1 MPCGTGQQ
9 KDNIML
15 LELHVKNFALI
26 DEADLT
32 FREGFN
38 ILTGETG
45 SGKSILIGSVT
56 CALGGKTSREVVR
69 EGAEYASVEL
79 EFESSSKEAKNIL
92 AKNDLPDEDGH
103 YVISRR
109 IQSNGRTVTRINGET
124 CSQNAVKELA
134 ECLLDIH
141 GQHEHQ
147 SLLYTKNH
155 LLMLDRFSKDE
166 EKSILENLKTAYDT
180 YRTCQK
186 ELEEST
192 VDTEERLRE
201 TEYLK
206 YICNEIESAGLK
218 PGEEQE
224 LETEYRRLKNSR
236 SILEAV
242 GGCRDYIDTG
252 NGSAAENI
260 TYGLKALSRA
270 ADYDEKVKEFSNEL
284 SEIENLLNDLNRELS
299 SYLDGMDGDEGRLD
313 EVTERLDLIHHLESR
328 FGGTEEKVL
337 LHLEESRGKLA
348 KYEDYDA
355 YTAKLEAKLKEAERE
370 LEDYS
375 KELTKVR
382 ESRARVLEK
391 LICEALLE
399 LNFEQVQFKIEVR
412 DSGHFSA
419 NGRDEAEFLISMNPG
434 EPFRPLAKVA
444 SGGELSRIMLG
455 IKSVLADKDSVETLI
470 FDEIDTGISGRT
482 AQKVAE
488 RMAVIAGSRQVIC
501 ITHLPQ
507 IASMADAHYLI
518 EKTTDGTRTVTSVR
532 ELDAKSE
539 TEEIARLV
547 GGARITDSVMENAAE
562 MKALANEVKKQLRNR

>member
-1 MPCGTGQQ
+1 
-9 KDNIML
+9 ML

-56 CALGGKTSREVVR
+56 TALGGKTSRDVVR

-79 EFESSSKEAKNIL
+79 EFESASKEAKKIL
-92 AKNDLPDEDGH
+92 AKNELPDEDGH

-109 IQSNGRTVTRINGET
+109 IQNNGRTVTRINGES

-166 EKSILENLKTAYDT
+166 EKDVLEKLKTAYET
-180 YRTCQK
+180 YSESK
-186 ELEEST
+186 KALEENT
-192 VDTEERLRE
+192 VDQEARLRD

-206 YICNEIESAGLK
+206 YICNEIESANLV
-218 PGEEQE
+218 PGEEAE
-224 LETEYRRLKNSR
+224 LETEYKRLKNSR
-236 SILEAV
+236 NILEAV

-252 NGSAAENI
+252 NGSAADNI
-260 TYGLKALSRA
+260 TYGLRSLAKA
-270 ADYDEKVKEFSNEL
+270 ADYDEKVAEFKEEL
-284 SEIENLLNDLNRELS
+284 SQIESLLNDLNRELS
-299 SYLDGMDGDEGRLD
+299 SYLDGMDEDEGRLD
-313 EVTERLDLIHHLESR
+313 EVTNRLDLIHHLESR
-328 FGGTEEKVL
+328 FGGTEENVL
-337 LHLEESRGKLA
+337 KHLEESKEKLA
-348 KYEDYDA
+348 KYEDYDS
-355 YTAKLEAKLKEAERE
+355 YIEGLEKRLKESEEE
-370 LEDYS
+370 LKS
-375 KELTKVR
+375 HSAELTKIR
-382 ESRARVLEK
+382 ESRAKVLEK

-412 DSGHFSA
+412 DSGHFTA

-434 EPFRPLAKVA
+434 EPYRPLAKVA

-518 EKTTDGTRTVTSVR
+518 EKTTDGTRTVTNVR
-532 ELDAKSE
+532 ELDERSE

-547 GGARITDSVMENAAE
+547 GGARITESVMENAAE
-562 MKALANEVKKQLRNR
+562 MKALATEVKKQLRNR